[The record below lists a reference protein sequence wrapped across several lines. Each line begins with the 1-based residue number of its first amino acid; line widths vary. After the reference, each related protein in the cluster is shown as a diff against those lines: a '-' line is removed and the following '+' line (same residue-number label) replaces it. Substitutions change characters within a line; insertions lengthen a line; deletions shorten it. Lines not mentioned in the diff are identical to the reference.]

1 VLSVPAIADR
11 KVSVSDIAGLDAALR
26 EPQTGDTIILAS
38 GRYELDG
45 NEYKYLFGNNL
56 KNVTI
61 RSQDPAN
68 PAIIDGNGL
77 GRVVLFRSPQGLTL
91 EDLVIQNMT
100 EGGLNIDD
108 NDDNG
113 EIPKPWRPARKI
125 VLRNLIVRNIGV
137 NGGNIDGIKLSG
149 VRDFHITNVQVT
161 NWGDGGSAIDMVG
174 CHEGIIEASQFRNS
188 HKNILTTGLV
198 TKGGSKN
205 ITIRNNR
212 FELPRGYGGAVKLG
226 GSTSPGLFR
235 FARGES
241 KYEASNITV
250 ENNVVLGGRST
261 FSYVNIEAGLV
272 QRNIIYKPSDWVI
285 RILNEAEVGGLTFT
299 RKGKFLNNIIV
310 FDKQLKTAV
319 NIGEK
324 TEADSFIFKG
334 NRWYNV
340 DYPKKSKP
348 QLPSS
353 EVNGMYGKNP
363 NIEPNVLIP
372 SMEWFNDNTTK
383 NISMSVGFWLV
394 IIINY
399 ILRAVTDAEIIAS

>member
-1 VLSVPAIADR
+1 MIVNTIIRMIASKASQIIFLVISVLSVPAIADR

-56 KNVTI
+56 RNVTI
-61 RSQDPAN
+61 RSQDPTN

-77 GRVVLFRSPQGLTL
+77 GRVVLFRSPQGLIL
-91 EDLVIQNMT
+91 ENLVIQNMT

-113 EIPKPWRPARKI
+113 EIPKPWKPASKI
-125 VLRNLIVRNIGV
+125 VLRNLIVRNVGA

-149 VRDFHITNVQVT
+149 LRDFHIDNVQVS

-174 CHEGIIEASQFRNS
+174 CHEGIIEASQFRS
-188 HKNILTTGLV
+188 TYKNILTTGLV

-212 FELPRGYGGAVKLG
+212 FELPKGYGGAVKLG

-241 KYEASNITV
+241 GYEASNITV
-250 ENNVVLGGRST
+250 EDNVVLGGRST

-285 RILNEAEVGGLTFT
+285 RILNEAEVDDLTFA

-334 NRWYNV
+334 NHWYNV
-340 DYPKKSKP
+340 DYPNKSKP
-348 QLPSS
+348 LLPSI
-353 EVNGMYGKNP
+353 EVNGVYGKNP

-372 SMEWFNDNTTK
+372 SKE
-383 NISMSVGFWLV
+383 
-394 IIINY
+394 
-399 ILRAVTDAEIIAS
+399 

>member
-1 VLSVPAIADR
+1 MKVSTKIRMIASKAFQIIFLVISVLSVPAIADR

-77 GRVVLFRSPQGLTL
+77 GRVVLFRSPQGLIL
-91 EDLVIQNMT
+91 ENFIIENMT

-113 EIPKPWRPARKI
+113 EIPKPWRPASKI

-149 VRDFHITNVQVT
+149 LRDFHIDNVQVT
-161 NWGDGGSAIDMVG
+161 HWGDGGSAIDMVG
-174 CHEGIIEASQFRNS
+174 CHEGTIEASQFSNT

-212 FELPRGYGGAVKLG
+212 FELPKGYGGAVKLG

-241 KYEASNITV
+241 GYEASNITV
-250 ENNVVLGGRST
+250 EDNVILGGRST

-285 RILNEAEVGGLTFT
+285 RILNEAEVSGLTVT
-299 RKGKFLNNIIV
+299 RKGKFLNNTII

-324 TEADSFIFKG
+324 TEADSFIFTG
-334 NRWYNV
+334 NHWYNV

-348 QLPSS
+348 QLPSI
-353 EVNGMYGKNP
+353 EVNGVYGKDPDIKP
-363 NIEPNVLIP
+363 NLLIP
-372 SMEWFNDNTTK
+372 SKD
-383 NISMSVGFWLV
+383 
-394 IIINY
+394 
-399 ILRAVTDAEIIAS
+399 